1 MAQPRMKD
9 MKDHIPE
16 MFNDLETQRKLLNFR
31 VEYTNGDGKQV
42 NNYTDMNEALVLLD
56 RLTDYGYGSDATI
69 LFYQCDEIV
78 KYYHNRTWKYPKKSM
93 YELTH

>member
-1 MAQPRMKD
+1 MKD
-9 MKDHIPE
+9 MKAYMKDHIPE
-16 MFNDLETQRKLLNFR
+16 MFNDLETQRKLLDFR
-31 VEYTNGDGKQV
+31 VEYNNGNGKQV

-69 LFYQCDEIV
+69 LFYQCDELV